1 MGTNLISLSHKH
13 DIKVNKDWE
22 HVVELYSHLLGLSH
36 LLDFV
41 LNKKKSVLFRFWWY
55 LKLGSIWQL
64 SLIFHKALNLFQ
76 FDCEIN
82 NYGIWYLEPT
92 STKQWG

>member
-22 HVVELYSHLLGLSH
+22 HVVELNSHLLGLSH

-41 LNKKKSVLFRFWWY
+41 LNKKKKCFVSVLMIFKVGVY
-55 LKLGSIWQL
+55 LTIKS
-64 SLIFHKALNLFQ
+64 
-76 FDCEIN
+76 
-82 NYGIWYLEPT
+82 YLP
-92 STKQWG
+92 